1 MVKLTNVIVLAS
13 GLCATAFS
21 LERPRINSN
30 AKITTS
36 IRQATSAPIAHSSS
50 TFLKSA
56 EDSAEIV
63 AKAQSVPV
71 PAETKKSFVD
81 LIWNENTKLSIY
93 LAVWYLGNIG
103 YNIYNKKACI
113 ALGKNA
119 HGGSNLHWALS
130 AVQLLVGVLFVVPLW
145 LTGLRKA
152 PQLSADNWKELSPV
166 GLWAALA
173 HAFSVL
179 ALGAGAV
186 SFGQIVKAGEPVF
199 AAATNALLLKD
210 IDHPLVYAALLP
222 IIGGVGLASL
232 KELSF
237 TWTALIAA
245 SAANQAAAFKNVVS
259 KGVMGKPWAKALG
272 PQNTYAVV
280 TILALL
286 CTLPLVAFFDLKDA
300 AAVYQQVLAAGTG
313 KDVLKYSLFSGL
325 TFYVYNE
332 ASFLA
337 LDKLSPV
344 THSVAN
350 TLKRVVIII
359 ASCIVFNSPMTLL
372 GGIGSGI
379 AVLGTLLYSL
389 AKKQYKKT
397 RIYWTL
403 NNLTLNTL
411 IYYIEV

>member
-1 MVKLTNVIVLAS
+1 MRTISLLLLTSCLA
-13 GLCATAFS
+13 ATAFS
-21 LERPRINSN
+21 LERPVNNRLAASQ
-30 AKITTS
+30 S
-36 IRQATSAPIAHSSS
+36 ATSKIAFQRASTVAVQHNLP
-50 TFLKSA
+50 TFLKTSESPADSVVAA
-56 EDSAEIV
+56 E
-63 AKAQSVPV
+63 
-71 PAETKKSFVD
+71 PAKKSGG
-81 LIWNENTKLSIY
+81 LLALLWNDNTKLLTY
-93 LAVWYLGNIG
+93 LAVWYLGNIY

-119 HGGSNLHWALS
+119 HGHSNAHWALS
-130 AVQLLVGVLFVVPLW
+130 AAQLLVGALFVLPMW
-145 LTGLRKA
+145 LTGLRTK
-152 PQLSADNWKELSPV
+152 PNMTIDNWKELSPV
-166 GLWAALA
+166 GLWASLA

-186 SFGQIVKAGEPVF
+186 SFGQIVKAAEPVF

-210 IDHPLVYAALLP
+210 IDHPMVYLALVP

-245 SAANQAAAFKNVVS
+245 SLANQAAALKNVVS

-280 TILALL
+280 NILALL
-286 CTLPLVAFFDLKDA
+286 CTLPLVLAFDAKDA
-300 AAVYQQVLAAGTG
+300 VSVYNQVMKAGTG
-313 KDVLKYSLFSGL
+313 ADVVKFSLYSGL
-325 TFYVYNE
+325 SFYLYNE

-350 TLKRVVIII
+350 TLKRVVIIV
-359 ASCIVFNSPMTLL
+359 ASCIVFKTPMTLL
-372 GGIGSGI
+372 GGIGSGV

-389 AKKQYKKT
+389 AKKNYSKKGSGH
-397 RIYWTL
+397 
-403 NNLTLNTL
+403 
-411 IYYIEV
+411 